1 MAEKT
6 IDELLDKHLEQG
18 GIDPSTQDSTT
29 PAAEPTAET
38 TNEPEAT
45 ITTPEADE
53 TPKADTESKT
63 PEVDSTSG
71 KPDSA
76 TEQGKKP
83 EAKDTARPGDLTL
96 PDGSIVR
103 AGAERRHYE
112 TLQVTRQQLQARDG
126 ELTNTRNELNTVKAK
141 LEAYDRATTELNGV
155 DPVQAASAVKLY
167 RDLVSDTPGTLQKLI
182 VEAKAKGY
190 SIEGAGAGIDTAAII
205 AALGSQNRPQVETP
219 QVDYEKQAQEET
231 ATFLS
236 KYPDAN
242 LHTPEMTM
250 LVQSHPDKTL
260 EEIYFALKTQVVANG
275 LDWSKP
281 LQPQITARKQ
291 QQIPAPVIPPV
302 KPLTNG
308 RGPDVFAATDLTT
321 DPKLVQ
327 GDSTEDIIREA
338 MREAGMLKQ

>member
-96 PDGSIVR
+96 NDGTIVR

-112 TLQVTRQQLQARDG
+112 TLQVTRQQLGAREQ
-126 ELTNTRNELNTVKAK
+126 ELNTTRTELNTVKAK
-141 LEAYDRATTELNGV
+141 LEAYDAATTQLNGI